1 MKKLVIAVV
10 ALLMSISAFAQQ
22 GDKAIG
28 VNLVYG
34 SEIKN
39 IGLGIKGQ
47 YFFLDNV
54 RGEASFNYFMKK
66 DNVKLWELNAN
77 AHYMLGNESMW
88 FYPLA
93 GFNLANVKAEYYLNG
108 GTISDSESKLGLNL
122 GAGIQFPVSEMLDFT
137 AEAKYVIS
145 DYDQFVIGIGLLYKF

>member
-66 DNVKLWELNAN
+66 DGIKWWELNAN

-93 GFNLANVKAEYYLNG
+93 GFNLANLKADVPG
-108 GTISDSESKLGLNL
+108 SDSSSKLGLNL

-145 DYDQFVIGIGLLYKF
+145 DADQFVIGIGLLYKF